1 MTHPET
7 VESVDAQA
15 LDARLKAL
23 EAKVAS
29 LAVVAHS
36 ALGLSR
42 AEQQSASDVT
52 TLRADL
58 STAVDALRSVSVEGE
73 VRG

>member
-1 MTHPET
+1 MTHAAA
-7 VESVDAQA
+7 VESADAQA
-15 LDARLKAL
+15 LDARLKSL

-42 AEQQSASDVT
+42 AALQNASDVA

-58 STAVDALRSVSVEGE
+58 SAAVDALRSVSVEGE

>member
-1 MTHPET
+1 MTHPAA
-7 VESVDAQA
+7 VEPADAQA
-15 LDARLKAL
+15 LDARLKSL

-42 AEQQSASDVT
+42 AALQGASEVA

-58 STAVDALRSVSVEGE
+58 SAAVDALRSVSVEGE